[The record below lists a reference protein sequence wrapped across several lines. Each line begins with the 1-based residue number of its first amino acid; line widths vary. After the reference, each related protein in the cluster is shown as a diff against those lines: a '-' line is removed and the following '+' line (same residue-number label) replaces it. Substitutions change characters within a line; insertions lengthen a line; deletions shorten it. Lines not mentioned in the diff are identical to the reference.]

1 MVSDS
6 DHYVLKHDSSSGVDV
21 IVRDNVDQQGHMV
34 QIDQMDRIH
43 NTDHV
48 DVAIH
53 AGHDEERPSDRL
65 DIAVQVEPHAPWR
78 SWRSWRTLYFLG
90 LLVADAAA
98 VVLAFA
104 FCYAVRPE
112 AERYN
117 LDVLDWRVDYKML
130 GVLTLGVW
138 LVALML
144 AGSYRAQ
151 YPGEGL
157 REYRVPVV
165 TALRLMALVAIASFA
180 VHAPV
185 SRLLVVVFFPS
196 LVVACLFT
204 RFLVRQLVSRLRCR
218 GYALNRIILA
228 GDEESVEKFA
238 EHLFRDPSHGY
249 QVVGVCVPG
258 GAGSEGREL
267 RGAHGAYPIVGSPS
281 GLVDATQRLSVDSVA
296 VVGTPR
302 FEGASLQ
309 QVAWQ
314 LERRDVDLLVAPDVV
329 DLAGPRIRITPVTGM
344 PLLHITEPRIS
355 GAGRWL
361 KPWYERVLAVP
372 LLVLTSPLLVAAAVA
387 ILVDSGRPILYR
399 QRRIGFG
406 GREFEMLKFR
416 TMVRDAETMLPD
428 LLAANEHD
436 GPLFKIR
443 NDPRVTRVGRLLRR
457 CSIDELPQLFNVVR
471 GEMVLVGPRPC
482 LPEETQ
488 DFGEAAR
495 RRFLARPGLTG
506 LWQVSGRSDI
516 TWDDAVRL
524 DLYYVE
530 NWSPFLDLMI
540 LYRTLGAVVGGRG
553 GY

>member
-1 MVSDS
+1 MVSGS
-6 DHYVLKHDSSSGVDV
+6 DDGVQTHHSSSGVDV
-21 IVRDNVDQQGHMV
+21 ITRHRVHQVH
-34 QIDQMDRIH
+34 
-43 NTDHV
+43 
-48 DVAIH
+48 
-53 AGHDEERPSDRL
+53 
-65 DIAVQVEPHAPWR
+65 QVERVARIEPFDANVSTDQAEEEPSLLIDGDFTLAEPNGSWR
-78 SWRSWRTLYFLG
+78 SWRSLYCFG
-90 LLVADAAA
+90 LLIADTMAA
-98 VVLAFA
+98 VLALG
-104 FCYAVRPE
+104 FCYLVRPA
-112 AERYN
+112 AERSG
-117 LDVLDWRVDYKML
+117 LDVLDWRIDYKML
-130 GVLTLGVW
+130 GVLALGVW
-138 LVALML
+138 LAALGL
-144 AGSYRAQ
+144 AGSYRSQ

-196 LVVACLFT
+196 LVVACLLT
-204 RFLVRQLVSRLRCR
+204 RWVMRQLVARLRR
-218 GYALNRIILA
+218 KGYGLNRVILA
-228 GDEESVEKFA
+228 GDEGSVEKFA

-249 QVVGVCVPG
+249 RVVGVCVPG
-258 GAGSEGREL
+258 GSARPAREL
-267 RGAHGAYPIVGSPS
+267 RTAHGAYPILGSPS
-281 GLVDATQRLSVDSVA
+281 GLVDAAQRLSADSVA

-314 LERRDVDLLVAPDVV
+314 LERREVDLLVAPDVV

-361 KPWYERVLAVP
+361 KPVYERVIAVP
-372 LLVLTSPLLVAAAVA
+372 LLLVASPLLVAAALA
-387 ILVDSGRPILYR
+387 ILVDSGRPIFYR

-416 TMVRDAETMLPD
+416 TMVRGAETMLPD

-443 NDPRVTRVGRLLRR
+443 NDPRVTRVGRVLRR
-457 CSIDELPQLFNVVR
+457 CSIDELPQLFNAVK

-488 DFGEAAR
+488 GFGEAAR

-516 TWDDAVRL
+516 TWDEAVRL

>member
-1 MVSDS
+1 
-6 DHYVLKHDSSSGVDV
+6 L
-21 IVRDNVDQQGHMV
+21 
-34 QIDQMDRIH
+34 
-43 NTDHV
+43 
-48 DVAIH
+48 
-53 AGHDEERPSDRL
+53 
-65 DIAVQVEPHAPWR
+65 AVEAHAPWR
-78 SWRSWRTLYFLG
+78 SWRSWRSWYFLG
-90 LLVADAAA
+90 LVVADASAA
-98 VVLAFA
+98 VLAFG
-104 FCYAVRPE
+104 FCYLVRPS
-112 AERYN
+112 AERYG
-117 LDVLDWRVDYKML
+117 LDLFDWRTDYKVL
-130 GVLTLGVW
+130 GLFLLGVW
-138 LVALML
+138 LFALML
-144 AGSYRAQ
+144 AGSYRSQ

-204 RFLVRQLVSRLRCR
+204 RWLMRQLVSRLRGQ
-218 GYALNRIILA
+218 GYGLNRLILA
-228 GDEESVEKFA
+228 GDEGSVVKFA

-249 QVVGVCVPG
+249 RVVGVCLPG
-258 GAGSEGREL
+258 ASERAGREV
-267 RGAHGAYPIVGSPS
+267 RTPHGAYPVLGSPS
-281 GLVDATQRLSVDSVA
+281 RLVDAAQRLSVDSVA

-302 FEGASLQ
+302 FEEATLQ

-314 LERRDVDLLVAPDVV
+314 LEQHDVDLLVAPDVV
-329 DLAGPRIRITPVTGM
+329 DLAGPRIKITPVTGM

-361 KPWYERVLAVP
+361 KPLYERVVAVP
-372 LLVLTSPLLVAAAVA
+372 LVVLASPLLVAAAVA
-387 ILVDSGRPILYR
+387 ILVDSGRPIFYR

-416 TMVRDAETMLPD
+416 TMVRGAETMLPD
-428 LLAANEHD
+428 LLSANEHD

-443 NDPRVTRVGRLLRR
+443 NDPRVTRVGRFLRK
-457 CSIDELPQLFNVVR
+457 CSLDELPQLFNAVK

-482 LPEETQ
+482 LPEETRS
-488 DFGEAAR
+488 FGEAAR

-516 TWDDAVRL
+516 TWDEAVRL

-530 NWSPFLDLMI
+530 NWSPFLDVMI
-540 LYRTLGAVVGGRG
+540 LYRTLRVVFGGQG